1 MKKFYLT
8 MVLILAVSTIFSF
21 DLSAMLG
28 LELGGKNRPFIG
40 ARVGTLEGGLSIALE
55 AYYAMSSFSELGSLN
70 PSEVKFLELTPYLYM
85 ALPLSNMLLYIG
97 AGPIIFLDL
106 VNFGFTPYSLELFHA
121 KLGLKFGN
129 EVFFFAESMTTFT
142 LSFQT
147 FGIFALTAGAG
158 LSF

>member
-8 MVLILAVSTIFSF
+8 LVLILAICTTFGL

-28 LELGGKNRPFIG
+28 LELGGKNRPFLG
-40 ARVGTLEGGLSIALE
+40 ARVGTLEGGLSVALE
-55 AYYAMSSFSELGSLN
+55 AYYAMSSFSELGNIN

-85 ALPLSNMLLYIG
+85 ALPLSTMLLYAG

-106 VNFGFTPYSLELFHA
+106 VNFGFAPYSFELLHA
-121 KLGLKFGN
+121 KLGLKFGK
-129 EVFFFAESMTTFT
+129 EVFFFAETMTTFT